1 MTDAD
6 EHMPASDRILMKA
19 LAEAIGGEQPPVDL
33 TARCEGLLGWL
44 DVDAELAELLDQSA
58 LDSTGTRGPAG
69 STPTLE
75 FTVADGSCV
84 IEVSTTAGVLRGQLL
99 GGEAQHVVV
108 RTSTGTSQSALVD
121 EVGSFEISN
130 PPSGTIRLEFELL
143 EGRRI
148 HSDWFVV

>member
-1 MTDAD
+1 
-6 EHMPASDRILMKA
+6 MPASDRILMKA
-19 LAEAIGGEQPPVDL
+19 LAEAIGGEQPPADL

-84 IEVSTTAGVLRGQLL
+84 IEISTTEGVLRGQLL
-99 GGEAQHVVV
+99 GGEAHQVVV
-108 RTSTGTSQSALVD
+108 RTSADASQSALVD
-121 EVGSFEISN
+121 DVGAFEISS
-130 PPSGTIRLEFELL
+130 PPSGTIRLEFELFD
-143 EGRRI
+143 GRRI

>member
-6 EHMPASDRILMKA
+6 EQMPASDRILMKA
-19 LAEAIGGEQPPVDL
+19 LAEALGGDQPPADL
-33 TARCEGLLGWL
+33 AARCEGLLGWL

-58 LDSTGTRGPAG
+58 LDSTGTRGPG

-84 IEVSTTAGVLRGQLL
+84 IEISATDGVLRGQLL
-99 GGEAQHVVV
+99 GGQAQQVVV
-108 RTSTGTSQSALVD
+108 RTSAGTSQSALID
-121 EVGSFEISN
+121 ELGAFEVSN
-130 PPSGTIRLEFELL
+130 PPSGTIRLEFELFD
-143 EGRRI
+143 GRRI